1 MRRGIRLR
9 YLNRSG
15 EWPSGNPRF
24 YFRRPGGKNVPM
36 PDLPQDAPAFL
47 KAYAEAA
54 EKSKAPAGAHAKGS
68 IHEAMTAYLA
78 SPAIARLSPATR
90 ARRRRQID
98 GMRKKY
104 GAAMLRGLLP
114 RHIRKDLSDLSGHAA
129 NDRLKTW
136 RGFCK
141 WAVRTGR
148 VDTDPAREV
157 EKPELPQSEG
167 FTPWTEADVAMFR
180 AHWAIG
186 TPQRLAFELLYRT
199 CAAIGDA
206 CRLTRGH
213 VEAGWLVYARGK
225 TDQLAVVPW
234 APENRPQWFGEDDLD
249 ACLRGH
255 AHMSFIVTGVGK
267 PRSEKGATQWFS
279 QACTAAGLPSLSAHG
294 VRKHRAA
301 MFKEAGAEPEKRMA
315 ILGHATEAEATRY
328 SKSADLRRVISG
340 TKSSNPIVQMHPTR
354 KKEL

>member
-15 EWPSGNPRF
+15 EWPSGNPRL

-36 PDLPQDAPAFL
+36 PDLPQDDPGFL
-47 KAYAEAA
+47 KAYADAMEQAKAA
-54 EKSKAPAGAHAKGS
+54 PQAHPKGS
-68 IHEAMTAYLA
+68 LGAALTDYLA
-78 SPAIARLSPATR
+78 SPALSRLSPATR
-90 ARRRRQID
+90 ARRRRQAED
-98 GMRKKY
+98 MRKRY
-104 GAAMLRGLLP
+104 GSAMLRGLLP
-114 RHIRKDLSDLSGHAA
+114 RHIRKDLSELSGHAA

-157 EKPELPQSEG
+157 EKPDLPQSDG
-167 FTPWTEADVAMFR
+167 FTPWTQADVEAFR
-180 AHWAIG
+180 AHWKIG

-206 CRLTRGH
+206 CKLTRGH
-213 VEAGWLVYARGK
+213 VEDGWLVYARGK
-225 TDQLAVVPW
+225 TDQIAVVPW
-234 APENRPQWFGEDDLD
+234 APENRPEWFGEDDLD

-255 AHMSFIVTGVGK
+255 AHMSFIVTAFGK
-267 PRSEKGATQWFS
+267 PRSQKAATQWFS
-279 QACTAAGLPSLSAHG
+279 EACTAAGLPNLSAHG
-294 VRKHRAA
+294 VRKYRAA
-301 MFKEAGAEPEKRMA
+301 MFKEAGADQEKRMA
-315 ILGHATEAEATRY
+315 ILGHATEAEASRY

-340 TKSSNPIVQMHPTR
+340 TKTSNPISQLRPTR
-354 KKEL
+354 KKGA